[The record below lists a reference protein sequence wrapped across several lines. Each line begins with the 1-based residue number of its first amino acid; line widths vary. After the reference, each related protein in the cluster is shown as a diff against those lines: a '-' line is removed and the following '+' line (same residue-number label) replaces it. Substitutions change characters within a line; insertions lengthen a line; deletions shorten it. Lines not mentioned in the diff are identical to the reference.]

1 MYFTKQKTFSK
12 MQMKEKGDCIERR
25 DAMFQLRG
33 VKYKKLH
40 DLTKEEDY
48 VVDLCETKKEGEKY
62 TILSDAMF
70 KAMFQTEGRKKYSCK
85 LLSYLFEVEYEELL
99 GSMVLLKNEVNKNKK
114 EEKGSRCDYV
124 AKIGDTYINIEVN
137 NNASVGILLRN
148 KEYMDNLAFLNRK
161 RGKQD
166 RKEDFDYVV
175 QVNINN
181 YAFKG
186 NEKTIDIYM
195 VRNEEGLVLDD
206 HKIIVNI
213 YIPNL
218 RKKCY
223 TKGEGNLEEIE
234 KYLFVLIEKDIE
246 ESRKIGRNNGIME
259 EYIDEAIEVGEVNT
273 LGESYDKEEAL
284 REVIIEQSEKKGI
297 RKGIKEGERKKQIE
311 IAKEM
316 LKDGLDRE
324 SIQKYTKL
332 SMDEIVHITDLFTH
346 A

>member
-1 MYFTKQKTFSK
+1 
-12 MQMKEKGDCIERR
+12 
-25 DAMFQLRG
+25 
-33 VKYKKLH
+33 
-40 DLTKEEDY
+40 
-48 VVDLCETKKEGEKY
+48 
-62 TILSDAMF
+62 
-70 KAMFQTEGRKKYSCK
+70 
-85 LLSYLFEVEYEELL
+85 
-99 GSMVLLKNEVNKNKK
+99 
-114 EEKGSRCDYV
+114 
-124 AKIGDTYINIEVN
+124 
-137 NNASVGILLRN
+137 
-148 KEYMDNLAFLNRK
+148 MDKLAFLNRK

-259 EYIDEAIEVGEVNT
+259 EYIDEAIEVGEVNI
-273 LGESYDKEEAL
+273 LGESYDKEVEAL